1 MGKQRE
7 ISVRMTLNSSNALW
21 HVISGIGILFVAS
34 AIGSIVYILPL
45 SENIVAFLNCIIYV
59 GIAYGLI
66 KLYCEKVIHI
76 KLEDCRITKL
86 KVSPV
91 WALCALLLPVGVSC
105 ALMCTPGTFVANSM
119 NASKI
124 ANIILVALFGA
135 GISAGVVE
143 EMVFRGFIMRM
154 VEERW
159 GRVAAVIV
167 PSVIFGL
174 LHIINIDMNLRDII
188 LLLIAGTSVGIIFS
202 LIVYQSGS
210 IWSSALVHGMWNF
223 IMIGDIL
230 DINIKH
236 NTGAIFSYKMLSKSV
251 ILTGGSFGVESSI
264 IAVIGYWIVIM
275 VAFLL
280 LHNEGEQC
288 K

>member
-1 MGKQRE
+1 MGKQKE
-7 ISVRMTLNSSNALW
+7 TNVRMTLNSSNALW

-34 AIGSIVYILPL
+34 AIGSIAYILPL
-45 SENIVAFLNCIIYV
+45 SENIVAFLNCVIYV
-59 GIAYGLI
+59 GITYGLI

-76 KLEDCRITKL
+76 KLEDCRITKP

-105 ALMCTPGTFVANSM
+105 ALMCTPGIFVANSM

-159 GRVAAVIV
+159 GRVAAAIV

-188 LLLIAGTSVGIIFS
+188 LLLIAGTSVGIMFS

-210 IWSSALVHGMWNF
+210 VWSSALVHGMWNF

-236 NTGAIFSYKMLSKSV
+236 NTDAIFSYEMLSKSV

>member
-1 MGKQRE
+1 MCKQKE
-7 ISVRMTLNSSNALW
+7 TNVRVNLNRSKALR
-21 HVISGIGILFVAS
+21 HIITGIGILIFSSV
-34 AIGSIVYILPL
+34 IGSIAYSLPL
-45 SENIVAFLNCIIYV
+45 PEGIMAFLNCVIYV
-59 GIAYGLI
+59 GITYGLI

-76 KLEDCRITKL
+76 KLEDCRITKP

-105 ALMCTPGTFVANSM
+105 ALMCTTGIFVANSM
-119 NASKI
+119 NVSKI
-124 ANIILVALFGA
+124 TNIILVALFGA

-154 VEERW
+154 IEERW
-159 GRVAAVIV
+159 GRFAAVIV
-167 PSVIFGL
+167 PSVIFAL

-188 LLLIAGTSVGIIFS
+188 LLLIAGTSVGIMFS

-236 NTGAIFSYKMLSKSV
+236 NTEAIFSYKMLSKSA

-275 VAFLL
+275 VALLL
-280 LHNEGEQC
+280 LHNEGEQ
-288 K
+288 